1 MLRYTVLLQRNKD
14 VPGYWVMVP
23 ELPGCFS
30 QGHTVEEALDRVKE
44 AIQCHLEAMA
54 DDAEELPVEEDPFMM
69 ISVEVERPAV
79 FEEGNVAPDHA
90 RFVMNNRWYSLT
102 RKQVIEGVERA
113 RTVPVP
119 NEKRLWY
126 VRVEGKELPV
136 RWFMQELLGVG
147 AVDVVMGKCI
157 DIFKHLG
164 FEVLYKGKK
173 QLTWQKR
180 RSA

>member
-1 MLRYTVLLQRNKD
+1 
-14 VPGYWVMVP
+14 
-23 ELPGCFS
+23 
-30 QGHTVEEALDRVKE
+30 
-44 AIQCHLEAMA
+44 
-54 DDAEELPVEEDPFMM
+54 MM
-69 ISVEVERPAV
+69 MSVEVERPAV

-90 RFVMNNRWYSLT
+90 RFATNNHWYSLT
-102 RKQVIEGVERA
+102 RKQVIEGVERT

-147 AVDVVMGKCI
+147 AVDVVLGKGI
-157 DIFKHLG
+157 DVFKHLG

-173 QLTWQKR
+173 QPAWQKR
-180 RSA
+180 KSA